1 MGGGEEKTEAATPK
15 KRRDERKKGNVNK
28 SQDVTAV
35 VTLLSAVVVLRLI
48 FVGAAEDLGDFLRY
62 CISLM
67 NESSVGEISDSILLP
82 FLWTAVKIAGPVLAA
97 SIGSAAISTMAQTRL
112 LVTAEPLKPKFSRIN
127 PINGVKNLFSL
138 EKLVQLVMNLIKIT
152 VLLVVVYSSVRN
164 MISIA
169 SQYLYADLNGSAKY
183 LLEEIYNML
192 LRVALIFFVM
202 AAIDYLFQWWNY
214 ERKLK
219 MTKQEIKEEYK
230 QTEGDPKVKGKI
242 KQMQQE
248 MSRSRMMSK
257 VPQSD
262 VIIRNPTHVAVALR
276 YHPDEDEAPVILAM
290 GADFVAMKIVEL
302 AEQNNILVMENV
314 ALARALFAEGELDR
328 PIPSDLYEAVAEV
341 MVYLY
346 KLGRLKS

>member
-1 MGGGEEKTEAATPK
+1 
-15 KRRDERKKGNVNK
+15 
-28 SQDVTAV
+28 
-35 VTLLSAVVVLRLI
+35 
-48 FVGAAEDLGDFLRY
+48 
-62 CISLM
+62 
-67 NESSVGEISDSILLP
+67 
-82 FLWTAVKIAGPVLAA
+82 
-97 SIGSAAISTMAQTRL
+97 
-112 LVTAEPLKPKFSRIN
+112 
-127 PINGVKNLFSL
+127 
-138 EKLVQLVMNLIKIT
+138 
-152 VLLVVVYSSVRN
+152 
-164 MISIA
+164 
-169 SQYLYADLNGSAKY
+169 
-183 LLEEIYNML
+183 
-192 LRVALIFFVM
+192 
-202 AAIDYLFQWWNY
+202 
-214 ERKLK
+214 